1 MTAPQHSSET
11 PLPSF
16 ARKRS
21 LPLLEVEELNKT
33 GGRDIL
39 VYSGIRRAQ
48 KNAPLVTVSINR
60 LKSIISVDYSIPKII
75 EASSPTAV
83 PYNLVHQMKN
93 VNNFGKKWKF
103 KVKVISGIVVLKH
116 NG

>member
-39 VYSGIRRAQ
+39 VYSGIRRA
-48 KNAPLVTVSINR
+48 
-60 LKSIISVDYSIPKII
+60 PKKRTQ
-75 EASSPTAV
+75 S
-83 PYNLVHQMKN
+83 LHQLSEWFVANKL
-93 VNNFGKKWKF
+93 
-103 KVKVISGIVVLKH
+103 SLRS
-116 NG
+116 